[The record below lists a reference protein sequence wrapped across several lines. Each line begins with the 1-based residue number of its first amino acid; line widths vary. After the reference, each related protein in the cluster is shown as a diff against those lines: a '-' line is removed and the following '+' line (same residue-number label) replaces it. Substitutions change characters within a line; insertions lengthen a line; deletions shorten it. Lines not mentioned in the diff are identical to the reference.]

1 LAYKVTYK
9 ESVEKD
15 LKDIDKKQVKR
26 ILDAIRGDLAKEPRK
41 KGEPLHGDG
50 KGYWKYYVRPYRVI
64 YEIFDREDTI
74 RIDRIGHR
82 KDVYR

>member
-1 LAYKVTYK
+1 LAYKITYK

-15 LKDIDKKQVKR
+15 LRGIDKKQAAR
-26 ILDAIRGDLAKEPRK
+26 ILHSIKDDLAKEPRK
-41 KGEPLHGDG
+41 KGEPLHGNW
-50 KGYWKYYVRPYRVI
+50 KGFWKYYVRPYRVI
-64 YEIFDREDTI
+64 YEIFDRENTI